1 MSKKKNRKKHQAQK
15 KSSPRKSSKSH
26 QHKLKSKSAHQAA
39 SQAASQAAPSKH
51 ALVALPSATKVT
63 ETTFSKKLEEAISEN
78 ELVSRKGLFGGRVIL
93 LGPPTGYTQ
102 EEWRIYLRRI
112 LKIVLKFLA
121 VILIIGVVTSAV
133 VVIELVSDHR
143 VLPQVIFAGEDLGYL
158 KLDEAKAK
166 LAPRLKK
173 FADSSETFYFEGK
186 AVDIPLSELGVAY
199 PLDENFDRLPK
210 FDFQSNNIFSLIAAS
225 ISPAGDL
232 PAVFHIERDRFYGV
246 IESRFGFDKLGAR
259 SAQFYKDDKKKI
271 QISPERAGI
280 AIDKLNFEK
289 ELSGL
294 FATHTTHG
302 FIIPTVSEVPTVTVQ
317 DLKNSQSDLEVK
329 LDNEIT
335 LHYGSKKWK
344 FKPKNHLED
353 IVYDKL
359 NGQIVIKIS
368 PSLISAFFQK
378 EVFDSFEVPVGDLK
392 ISQDKDGKI
401 VFDGR
406 ARNGLVVDQE
416 KFAKDLELALNSLGS
431 DMDVSTLEIK
441 SKVETTPE
449 LQAIGIKELIST
461 GHTAFANSHTNRRHN
476 IGVGMAKFNGLMIKP
491 DETFSF
497 NDNLGPV
504 DASTGYQLELVIKA
518 EGTVPDYGG
527 GLCQVSSTAFK
538 AALFAGLPI
547 VERAPH
553 SYAVSYYAQV
563 DGYGLD
569 ATIYPGVRDLKFI
582 NDTGHNILMQSFTDG
597 DQAYFNF
604 FGTSDGR
611 QVRLG
616 NYWRGNYR
624 AAGGTEL
631 IPTTTLPTGAKKQIE
646 GANGGFD
653 ASWERV
659 ITRDGQEAR
668 DKIYSVYRAT
678 ANRILVGQ

>member
-1 MSKKKNRKKHQAQK
+1 MSKKKNRKKHQAQQ

-39 SQAASQAAPSKH
+39 SQVAPSKH

-121 VILIIGVVTSAV
+121 VILLVALVSSI
-133 VVIELVSDHR
+133 VIVLELFSDHR
-143 VLPQVIFAGEDLGYL
+143 VLPRVSFAGEDYGYMY
-158 KLDEAKAK
+158 DTEAKA
-166 LAPRLKK
+166 RLSEHLKG
-173 FADSSETFYFEGK
+173 FEASSVTFHYNEE
-186 AVDIPLSELGVAY
+186 AVSIPISELGVTY
-199 PLDENFDRLPK
+199 ELDSNFSLLPK
-210 FDFQSNNIFSLIAAS
+210 FNFQGSNIVGLARSTLFPTEIKAAFLLDS
-225 ISPAGDL
+225 DK
-232 PAVFHIERDRFYGV
+232 FYNV
-246 IESRFGFDKLGAR
+246 VEHKLGFDKLRAHN
-259 SAQFYKDDKKKI
+259 AYFNLDDHKKM
-271 QISPERAGI
+271 QIVPEKAGI
-280 AIDKLNFEK
+280 MIDKAIFEK
-289 ELSGL
+289 ELSKVL
-294 FATHTTHG
+294 STQSALDLQ
-302 FIIPTVSEVPTVTVQ
+302 VPTTTESPAVTTD
-317 DLKNSQSDLEVK
+317 DLKKFQSDIEVK

-431 DMDVSTLEIK
+431 DMDISTLEIK
-441 SKVETTPE
+441 SKVETPPE

-611 QVRLG
+611 QVRLE

-659 ITRDGQEAR
+659 ITRNGQETR
-668 DKIYSVYRAT
+668 EKIYSVYRAT